1 MVVVVQMDLKWEEIV
16 LEMVEKK
23 TCLYVVVVVVVVVVV
38 QEILDVYLWMF
49 EKLEE

>member
-23 TCLYVVVVVVVVVVV
+23 TCLYVVVVVV

-49 EKLEE
+49 EELEE